1 MGTSKAGGLGSPG
14 PGLAGLHVALLD
26 DVVTTGSTAAAAA
39 QALRA
44 AGAAQVELWAV
55 ARAVRRRPSV
65 A

>member
-1 MGTSKAGGLGSPG
+1 
-14 PGLAGLHVALLD
+14 LAGLHVALLD

-55 ARAVRRRPSV
+55 ARAVRRRRSV